1 VFVFCSFFLS
11 QIYRDC
17 EFLEAERIMD
27 YSLLIGLHFRDDY
40 FSEEMMSPNDKHFG
54 KFLLSCNS
62 ATLKI
67 HNNNR
72 P

>member
-1 VFVFCSFFLS
+1 MFVFCSFFLR

-40 FSEEMMSPNDKHFG
+40 SSDEMMSLNDKHFG
-54 KFLLSCNS
+54 KFLLSCDS
-62 ATLKI
+62 ATLQI
-67 HNNNR
+67 YNTTLS
-72 P
+72 

>member
-1 VFVFCSFFLS
+1 MYVWKFVTFLFYVFR

-40 FSEEMMSPNDKHFG
+40 SSDEIKMSPNDMHCG
-54 KFLLSCNS
+54 KL
-62 ATLKI
+62 
-67 HNNNR
+67 